1 MDRVTGY
8 YHYYYYYYS
17 PVLPPVAGLGRDPN
31 VVTPP
36 VAGLRDRQD
45 SALVDVEVLV
55 WYKPATRSR
64 VEWDKVIIETATVD
78 GGFVSCDCMRAD
90 YFWSIQR
97 WAQY

>member
-8 YHYYYYYYS
+8 YHYYYYYS

-45 SALVDVEVLV
+45 SALVDVEVV
-55 WYKPATRSR
+55 VVI
-64 VEWDKVIIETATVD
+64 VE
-78 GGFVSCDCMRAD
+78 
-90 YFWSIQR
+90 
-97 WAQY
+97 

>member
-31 VVTPP
+31 VVPPP

-45 SALVDVEVLV
+45 SALVDVEVV
-55 WYKPATRSR
+55 VVIVESATHIRRKSSAR
-64 VEWDKVIIETATVD
+64 LL
-78 GGFVSCDCMRAD
+78 
-90 YFWSIQR
+90 
-97 WAQY
+97 